1 MSSKTGIDQ
10 LRAIEQ
16 QFDRECAS
24 VVDRQSLED
33 IRTRYLSRKSG
44 LLTTQLQNLE
54 TCRPNS
60 ARNSAAL
67 QTSSSQKS
75 KRRWTSCKPTIVERE
90 KSSALEREALDVT
103 LPGNRRR
110 IGHRHPLT
118 IVRKEI
124 EDIFISMG
132 YTVEDGPEVESTYY
146 NFDALNIPP
155 DHPARDPRDTFY
167 IAEDLLLRTHTSPVQ
182 VRTMEKMQPPIR
194 IICPG
199 RVFRRDAFDPTH
211 SPMFHQVECLVV
223 DEGITFGDLKG
234 TLERFHKQFFGEKT
248 KTRLRPSFFPFVE
261 PGAEVDVSCVFCDGS
276 GCRVCK
282 GTGWIEVMGVGNGSS
297 EPLWIRQL
305 RCREVHRICLRR
317 RHRAVRD
324 VEVQHQRPSVVLSER
339 YAVSGAVLAAND
351 GDHTVKISLN
361 WLKEFVDV
369 RRDAAAAN
377 CGTNSSDSRTSGLGR
392 FDAFWIAHGARRFH
406 L

>member
-1 MSSKTGIDQ
+1 MSSNDGIGR

-16 QFDRECAS
+16 QFDTEYVS
-24 VVDRQSLED
+24 VVDSKSLED
-33 IRTRYLSRKSG
+33 TRARFLSRKSG
-44 LLTTQLQNLE
+44 LLTLELQNLGKLPKE
-54 TCRPNS
+54 QRAEFGRVANEIKIKIEN
-60 ARNSAAL
+60 ALEAL
-67 QTSSSQKS
+67 QASIDQ
-75 KRRWTSCKPTIVERE
+75 RE
-90 KSSALEREALDVT
+90 KQKALEQETLDVS

-146 NFDALNIPP
+146 NFDALNFPIT
-155 DHPARDPRDTFY
+155 HPARDPRDTFY
-167 IAEDLLLRTHTSPVQ
+167 VAENLLLRTHTSPVQ
-182 VRTMEKMQPPIR
+182 VRTMEKMQPPVR

-211 SPMFHQVECLVV
+211 SPMFHQVECLLV
-223 DEGITFGDLKG
+223 DEGITFADLKG

-282 GTGWIEVMGVGNGSS
+282 GTGWIEVMGAGMVHPNLYGFVNYDS
-297 EPLWIRQL
+297 EKYTGFAFGGGI
-305 RCREVHRICLRR
+305 
-317 RHRAVRD
+317 
-324 VEVQHQRPSVVLSER
+324 ER
-339 YAVSGAVLAAND
+339 YTMLKYNIND
-351 GDHTVKISLN
+351 LQLFFQNDL
-361 WLKEFVDV
+361 
-369 RRDAAAAN
+369 
-377 CGTNSSDSRTSGLGR
+377 R
-392 FDAFWIAHGARRFH
+392 FLEQF
-406 L
+406 